1 MAKSPGTTSNKL
13 LYVLIVVVLAL
24 LAAAIVNFFFVTQR
38 ASHDEEF
45 LGYISSQMVLSQSVA
60 NHSQLALQG
69 NDEAF
74 GQLFS
79 DREQFDTG
87 LDRMRRGNPA
97 TMMPE
102 GPSTVQRELRT
113 VQEDWNEV
121 RDAVQLILDERDDIL
136 RAHEQLGNLESA
148 VESVNAEIEEL
159 GDMMLEAGVSP
170 TNVFYVGRLA
180 QLAPQIQQWGSS
192 LVEGVGE
199 PRVAATQI
207 SDDNDM
213 FARIIR
219 GFYDGDDDLG
229 ISALGSEALRD
240 QLREVDRYFGQVDN
254 AVQSLHARRGDLVS
268 LHEAN
273 QMISERS
280 DALLSAT
287 RGVESSY
294 QSAMD
299 DRLFSATYGYIF
311 GGAAL
316 FILGLLVYVYV
327 LTADT
332 RKAAAL
338 QLEQNER
345 NQEAILRLLDELG
358 SLADGDLTVQVSVTE
373 DITGAIA
380 DSINYAVEALRDLVV
395 TINDTA
401 VRVDA
406 TAQQTRATTSHL
418 AESSEHQSAEISSAS
433 RQIQEMAESIEQ
445 VSENAERSTKVAQQS
460 VEIAHKGGD
469 AVRRTIDGMNSIRE
483 TIQETSK
490 RIKRLGESSQEIGD
504 IVELINDIAEQTNIL
519 ALNAAIQASAA
530 GEQGR
535 GFAVVADEVQ
545 RLAERSGNAT
555 RQIEALVKTI
565 QTDTNE
571 AVISMEESTSGVVSG
586 AQLAENA
593 GEALDEIE
601 KVSNHIATLIQS
613 ISGAARQQAKA
624 AADVSRTMQVI
635 QEITSQTHEGTTATA
650 ENVGKLASLA
660 TELRKSVAG
669 FKLPGKE
676 QDRTVVMTS
685 DAIEDASGG
694 SGEGDL
700 ESFEDVW
707 SETDESTGTGDQ
719 ATAGDEGLEELGEVE
734 GLPELGEQDRVDE
747 EAFSEETVEEIEWP
761 EEDSSDEETERE
773 RRQASERVE

>member
-294 QSAMD
+294 QSAMG

-535 GFAVVADEVQ
+535 GFAVVAGEVRALAQRSSAAAKEIQELIKEDGEIVHATSDMVREAGDSMAEIVTAIQRVTDIMSEISAASDEQSQGIEQVNQ
-545 RLAERSGNAT
+545 AIMQMDDVTQQNA
-555 RQIEALVKTI
+555 ALVE
-565 QTDTNE
+565 E
-571 AVISMEESTSGVVSG
+571 AAAAAESLEE
-586 AQLAENA
+586 QAEN
-593 GEALDEIE
+593 LTSSVSVFVVDMDE
-601 KVSNHIATLIQS
+601 K
-613 ISGAARQQAKA
+613 QAKPPRLPKQTAPA
-624 AADVSRTMQVI
+624 AKKAPVKSPVKKPAPKQAAPG
-635 QEITSQTHEGTTATA
+635 Q
-650 ENVGKLASLA
+650 
-660 TELRKSVAG
+660 RKAP
-669 FKLPGKE
+669 LPPPKK
-676 QDRTVVMTS
+676 QS
-685 DAIEDASGG
+685 D
-694 SGEGDL
+694 
-700 ESFEDVW
+700 
-707 SETDESTGTGDQ
+707 DEW
-719 ATAGDEGLEELGEVE
+719 EE
-734 GLPELGEQDRVDE
+734 
-747 EAFSEETVEEIEWP
+747 F
-761 EEDSSDEETERE
+761 
-773 RRQASERVE
+773 

>member
-1 MAKSPGTTSNKL
+1 MAKSSGSTSNKL
-13 LYVLIVVVLAL
+13 LYVLIIVVLAL
-24 LAAAIVNFFFVTQR
+24 LGAAIVNFFFVTQQ
-38 ASHDEEF
+38 ASEDET
-45 LGYISSQMVLSQSVA
+45 LMGHISSQAILSQSIPNQA
-60 NHSQLALQG
+60 QLAMQGNEEAFSQLY
-69 NDEAF
+69 NN
-74 GQLFS
+74 
-79 DREQFDTG
+79 REQFDNSIQT
-87 LDRMRRGNPA
+87 LQSD
-97 TMMPE
+97 
-102 GPSTVQRELRT
+102 GPSEIQSELRM
-113 VQEDWNEV
+113 VRDDWEEV
-121 RDAVQLILDERDDIL
+121 RDAAQAILDERDGVL
-136 RAHEQLGNLESA
+136 RAHEQLANLDSA
-148 VESVNAEIEEL
+148 VESMNEEISIL
-159 GDMMLEAGVSP
+159 GDMLVEADSTS
-170 TNVFYVGRLA
+170 TNVFYAGQLA
-180 QLAPQIQQWGSS
+180 QLSPQIQSWASS
-192 LVEGVGE
+192 LVEGIGE
-199 PRVAATQI
+199 PRTAAGQI
-207 SDDNDM
+207 DDDNTR

-229 ISALGSEALRD
+229 ISALGSEDLRD
-240 QLREVDRYFGQVDN
+240 QLREVDHYYGQVDS
-254 AVQSLHARRGDLVS
+254 AVESIYVRRGDLIS
-268 LHEAN
+268 LHDAN
-273 QMISERS
+273 QLISEYG
-280 DALLSAT
+280 DGLLSGT
-287 RGVESSY
+287 RSVESSY
-294 QSAMD
+294 QTAMD

-316 FILGLLVYVYV
+316 LIMIVLIYVYV
-327 LTADT
+327 LTSDT

-338 QLEQNER
+338 QQEQNER

-380 DSINYAVEALRDLVV
+380 DSINYAVDALRDLVI

-418 AESSEHQSAEISSAS
+418 AEASEHQSQEISSAS

-586 AQLAENA
+586 AELAENA

-613 ISGAARQQAKA
+613 ISGAARQQAQA

-650 ENVGKLASLA
+650 ENVGKLAALG

-669 FKLPGKE
+669 FKLPGKD
-676 QDRTVVMTS
+676 QDQTVVMSSEEVHEGGEFESAPAVEDS
-685 DAIEDASGG
+685 DWSGAEGEDASGDD
-694 SGEGDL
+694 ET
-700 ESFEDVW
+700 
-707 SETDESTGTGDQ
+707 TDE
-719 ATAGDEGLEELGEVE
+719 
-734 GLPELGEQDRVDE
+734 LPELGEEDRLDE
-747 EAFSEETVEEIEWP
+747 TELAGETVDEIEWP
-761 EEDSSDEETERE
+761 EEDASAEEDDQEQ
-773 RRQASERVE
+773 RQA